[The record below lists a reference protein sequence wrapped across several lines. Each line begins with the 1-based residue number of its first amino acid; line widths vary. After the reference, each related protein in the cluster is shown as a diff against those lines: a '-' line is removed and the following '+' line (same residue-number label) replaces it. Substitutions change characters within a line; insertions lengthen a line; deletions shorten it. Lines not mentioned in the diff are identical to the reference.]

1 MTAYSMA
8 NLRVGADKIRGFS
21 LVELMVAITIGLL
34 LLAGMT
40 LIFAN
45 SSEANRE
52 LQKTAR
58 QIENGRF
65 AIAMISEDLRHAGFY
80 GHLTV
85 MPAAPT
91 AFPDPCEIAS
101 TANLIS
107 ALAYP
112 VQGYRTPD
120 LATAADLT
128 ASTCDDKNL
137 LTAANLKPGSDVLV
151 IRRATTI
158 NLAAT
163 DVAVLGEVYM
173 QAGTVQAEVRF
184 GNGAALG
191 TSNATNNGSG
201 GPSTL
206 LLKDGTTPAPIRKLN
221 VHVYFVAPCS
231 VGSGANGICQTGDD
245 SIPTLKRLELLAE
258 AGTTKMKLVPL
269 VEGIEF
275 LKLEYGVD
283 TLPNVVS
290 AVTGVIGDA
299 TVDAYTAT
307 PADWTTVIAAK
318 VFVLSRNTDTT
329 PGFLDDKS
337 YALGTVAVPAF
348 NDRTKRHVYSTQ
360 VHLMNPAGRREIP

>member
-1 MTAYSMA
+1 MAYSME
-8 NLRVGADKIRGFS
+8 NLRLAAGKTRGFS
-21 LVELMVAITIGLL
+21 LVEVMVAITIGLL
-34 LLAGMT
+34 LLTGMT
-40 LIFAN
+40 LIFVN

-58 QIENGRF
+58 QIENGRY

-80 GHLTV
+80 GHLTA
-85 MPAAPT
+85 MPAAP
-91 AFPDPCEIAS
+91 AVLPDPCEIAS
-101 TANLIS
+101 TANLVD

-120 LATAADLT
+120 LATVADMS
-128 ASTCDDKNL
+128 ASTCDNKNL

-151 IRRATTI
+151 IRRAATT
-158 NLAAT
+158 NLAPT
-163 DVAVLGEVYM
+163 DVAALNEVYI
-173 QAGTVQAEVRF
+173 QANAALAQVRF
-184 GNGAALG
+184 GNGTTLG
-191 TSNATNNGSG
+191 ISNASNNGSG

-206 LLKDGTTPAPIRKLN
+206 LLKDATTPSPIRKLN

-231 VGSGANGICQTGDD
+231 VGTGANGICQAGDD
-245 SIPTLKRLELLAE
+245 DISTLKRLELLAE

-269 VEGIEF
+269 VEGIEY
-275 LKLEYGVD
+275 LKMEYGVD
-283 TLPNVVS
+283 TSPNVPN
-290 AVTGVIGDA
+290 AATGVIGDA

-318 VFVLSRNTDTT
+318 VFVLSRNTEPTT
-329 PGFLDDKS
+329 GFLDDKR

-348 NDRTKRHVYSTQ
+348 NDRFKRHVYSTQ